1 MSDSVFSLDDE
12 ARLNLTQSTREKI
25 IRDLTKDG
33 KIPGETSDR
42 VILMQALDGMD
53 RTVLAKTK
61 IKSDDR
67 AQQQQTAATSLIAQ
81 LLTQTSVVRKKKTI
95 QEITDVEIETPLLVE
110 GELSV
115 GADEQ
120 LNYNNFM
127 NKMQD
132 N

>member
-67 AQQQQTAATSLIAQ
+67 AHQQQTAATSLIAQ

-95 QEITDVEIETPLLVE
+95 QEITDVQIETPLLVE

>member
-1 MSDSVFSLDDE
+1 MSDSVFSLEDE
-12 ARLNLTQSTREKI
+12 ARLNLTQQTREKI
-25 IRDLTKDG
+25 IRDLTKEG
-33 KIPGETSDR
+33 KIPEQTSDR

-67 AQQQQTAATSLIAQ
+67 AQQQQNAATSLIAK

-110 GELSV
+110 GELLIGS
-115 GADEQ
+115 DEQ

-127 NKMQD
+127 SRMQD

>member
-1 MSDSVFSLDDE
+1 MSDSVFSLEDE
-12 ARLNLTQSTREKI
+12 ARLNLTQQTREKI
-25 IRDLTKDG
+25 IRDLTKEG
-33 KIPGETSDR
+33 KIPEQTSDR

-67 AQQQQTAATSLIAQ
+67 AQQQQNAATSLIAK
-81 LLTQTSVVRKKKTI
+81 LLTQTSAVRKKKTI

-110 GELSV
+110 GELLIGS
-115 GADEQ
+115 DEQ

-127 NKMQD
+127 SRMQD

>member
-1 MSDSVFSLDDE
+1 
-12 ARLNLTQSTREKI
+12 
-25 IRDLTKDG
+25 
-33 KIPGETSDR
+33 
-42 VILMQALDGMD
+42 MQALDGVG

-67 AQQQQTAATSLIAQ
+67 AHQQQTAATSLIAQ
-81 LLTQTSVVRKKKTI
+81 STVRKKKTI

-120 LNYNNFM
+120 LNYNNDEQNEGITKIIEDCSKAVFYDLFFAKIQ
-127 NKMQD
+127 NSQ
-132 N
+132 